1 MCVCV
6 YIMYLLFL
14 IFSISVAQK
23 AELLFAFDKGLTP
36 KDLEK
41 IFGDKTPRYVIN
53 FYEIIHYLLF
63 I

>member
-1 MCVCV
+1 
-6 YIMYLLFL
+6 MYLLFL